1 MKKSTAEPYYA
12 KNSGQT
18 VYCTYDGFRIT
29 RVQYEALCYLME
41 ECRLGN
47 ISKADYN
54 RARRN
59 IVGQ

>member
-29 RVQYEALCYLME
+29 RVQYEALCYLMVD
-41 ECRLGN
+41 CR
-47 ISKADYN
+47 
-54 RARRN
+54 
-59 IVGQ
+59 